1 MDLVTNYTQEKVI
14 DIYITFQFHFF
25 FSKTTERKRVYF
37 QYKKMVLSYYSL
49 LLFFS
54 IFNA

>member
-14 DIYITFQFHFF
+14 DIYITFQFHLF

-54 IFNA
+54 IINA